1 MKPLFLVPVFLLG
14 LVAVACEGDTTV
26 NVPESQGESATTGI
40 VVSGLGEVRADPD
53 TAYLSIGIE
62 TSGTT
67 VAETRELA
75 AAAATR
81 LVDAVKDAGVQDD
94 DIRTVGLSIS
104 PQYAYPEN
112 KKPELVGYTASNQV
126 YITIRELDSVSQV
139 IDDAVD
145 AGGDAARVQGISF
158 GIDDPAPQL
167 KEAREKAMAD
177 AAGRAATYA
186 EGAGASVGAVLA
198 ITESSGAQ
206 PYYPE
211 APAIGRP
218 AAVDSGTSTPIQPG
232 QTLVAVSVTVRY
244 AIGE

>member
-1 MKPLFLVPVFLLG
+1 MKPLLLAPLFLLG
-14 LVAVACEGDTTV
+14 LLAAACQGDTTV
-26 NVPESQGESATTGI
+26 NVPEPTGETATTGI

-53 TAYLSIGIE
+53 TAYLSVGIE
-62 TSGTT
+62 TSGAT

-81 LVDAVKDAGVQDD
+81 LVEAVRAAGVEEK

-104 PQYAYPEN
+104 PQYVYPEN
-112 KKPELVGYTASNQV
+112 KKPELTGYVASNQV
-126 YITIRELDSVSQV
+126 SVTIRELDSVSRV
-139 IDDAVD
+139 IDDAVE

-177 AAGRAATYA
+177 AAARAATYA
-186 EGAGASVGAVLA
+186 EGAGASVGPVLA
-198 ITESSGAQ
+198 ISESSGSQ
-206 PYYPE
+206 PIYP
-211 APAIGRP
+211 AVPATGR
-218 AAVDSGTSTPIQPG
+218 AADFAGGTSTPIQPG
-232 QTLVAVSVTVRY
+232 QTVISVSVTVRY